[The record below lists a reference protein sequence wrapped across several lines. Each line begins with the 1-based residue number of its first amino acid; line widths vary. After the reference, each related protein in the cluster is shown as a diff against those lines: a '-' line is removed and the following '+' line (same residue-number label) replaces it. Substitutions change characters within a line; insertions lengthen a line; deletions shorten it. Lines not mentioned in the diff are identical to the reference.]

1 MVQSMKKLTGSY
13 VEQHNIFTASVLC
26 NWNQPSKRTHWEIQT
41 RRSTQFAFDWG
52 LGEGGA
58 DPLIKPS
65 IKPSF
70 NLKKG

>member
-52 LGEGGA
+52 FRWGA
-58 DPLIKPS
+58 DPL

>member
-52 LGEGGA
+52 WGAGGGGA

-65 IKPSF
+65 F

>member
-52 LGEGGA
+52 WGAGGRGGA

-65 IKPSF
+65 F